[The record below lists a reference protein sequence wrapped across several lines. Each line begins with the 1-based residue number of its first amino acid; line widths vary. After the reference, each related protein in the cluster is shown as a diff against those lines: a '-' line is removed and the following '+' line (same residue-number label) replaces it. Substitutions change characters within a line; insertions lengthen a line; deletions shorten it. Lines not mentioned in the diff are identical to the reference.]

1 MPAYDSLGIIEGLTS
16 IQSTFGPKETMD
28 RLVAEINAN
37 RMKVFARIDHTV
49 GAAQVGLTLRPT
61 ELIIFGNARAGT
73 SRLAQR
79 VRSWRGSA
87 LSERNQRNLSAGD
100 ARRAPHPGFL
110 GHLRLPN

>member
-1 MPAYDSLGIIEGLTS
+1 MRAYDSLGIIDGLTS

-49 GAAQVGLTLRPT
+49 GAAQVGLTLRLT
-61 ELIIFGNARAGT
+61 ELIIFGNARGGT

-100 ARRAPHPGFL
+100 ARRTPHPGFL